1 MTLIETQ
8 NYQSILKYVVL
19 QYGLEMDVCNSLSKT
34 QWKEYKISIITTF
47 CNNWQSISGWNLDN
61 ENFKTKQIQF
71 MFRPIVSL
79 VLLGCNILE
88 NIPYIFEN
96 IVVASQNLFNLQAS
110 MMSFYT
116 KYRCS

>member
-47 CNNWQSISGWNLDN
+47 CNHWQSISG
-61 ENFKTKQIQF
+61 
-71 MFRPIVSL
+71 
-79 VLLGCNILE
+79 
-88 NIPYIFEN
+88 
-96 IVVASQNLFNLQAS
+96 
-110 MMSFYT
+110 
-116 KYRCS
+116 